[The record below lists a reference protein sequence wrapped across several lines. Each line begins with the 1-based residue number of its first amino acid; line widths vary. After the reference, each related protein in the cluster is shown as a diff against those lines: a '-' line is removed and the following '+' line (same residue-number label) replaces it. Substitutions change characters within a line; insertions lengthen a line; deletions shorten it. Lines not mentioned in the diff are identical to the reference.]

1 MSKVA
6 TDVATTDG
14 KRRPREVDRLIVQQ
28 VDTDPAY
35 SIGGIDTCIRGL
47 LEYSPPGVKLALVGI
62 DYGNPA
68 AGHRLGQWETHQR
81 GDRTVFFLPV
91 ARLDPTGPKRGI
103 PHSVRLVAGL
113 LRYRR
118 AIPAP
123 KLVQAH
129 RVDVAMAVRVL
140 FRAPLVYSIHTQ
152 EHGLMGR
159 TSDSF
164 WRFAG
169 GWLYER
175 IDRLMV
181 RLARRVIVFNPDY
194 AERVRQWNPHSV
206 SAPTW
211 FDPAITVFQPDPP
224 DPYAVLWVGRF
235 EVPKDPQLAVRTF
248 ADLAQAHP
256 DEPWTLRLVGDGSLR
271 SDIEAQVAALPAK
284 VRERISMP
292 GRLTPKDLAELRYQ
306 CGVFL
311 MTSHAGYEGYPR
323 VLVEALATGL
333 PAVVTEGADTG
344 GLVRA
349 NLSGSVHGRDPA
361 ALADGLR
368 AARNL
373 DRTKVAEVVSALSAP
388 AVIRQVFYG
397 DDLDPARSAGDE

>member
-1 MSKVA
+1 MIEAVSDMA
-6 TDVATTDG
+6 TSGESGGPD
-14 KRRPREVDRLIVQQ
+14 EVDRLIVQQ
-28 VDTDPAY
+28 VDTDGTF
-35 SIGGIDTCIRGL
+35 SIGGIDTCIRGI
-47 LEYSPPGVKLALVGI
+47 LEYSPPGVTLALVGI

-68 AGHRLGQWETHQR
+68 AGHRLGRWETHQR
-81 GDRTVFFLPV
+81 GGRTVYFLPV
-91 ARLDPTGPKRGI
+91 ARIDPTVPKRGI
-103 PHSVRLVAGL
+103 PYSARLVAGL
-113 LRYRR
+113 VRYRG

-129 RVDVAMAVRVL
+129 RVDVAMAVRLL

-152 EHGLMGR
+152 QRGLIGR

-175 IDRLMV
+175 LDRLMV

-194 AERVRQWNPHSV
+194 AERVRQWNPRSV

-211 FDPAITVFQPDPP
+211 FDPAITRFQPEPP

-235 EVPKDPQLAVRTF
+235 EVPKDPQLAVRAF
-248 ADLAQAHP
+248 AHLVQAYP
-256 DEPWTLRLVGDGSLR
+256 EEPWTLQLVGDGSLR
-271 SDIEAQVAALPAK
+271 SDLEAQVAALPSE
-284 VRERISMP
+284 VGQRITMP
-292 GRLTPKDLAELRYQ
+292 GRLRPKDLAEVRAR

-344 GLVRA
+344 RLVRA
-349 NLSGSVHGRDPA
+349 AVSGSVHGRDPA
-361 ALADGLR
+361 ALAAGVR
-368 AARNL
+368 AAREL
-373 DRTKVAEVVSALSAP
+373 DRTKVAEVVSGLSAP
-388 AVIRQVFYG
+388 VVIRDVYFRDELG
-397 DDLDPARSAGDE
+397 PAHTAGGR

>member
-1 MSKVA
+1 MNEVA
-6 TDVATTDG
+6 TDLATTDEEP
-14 KRRPREVDRLIVQQ
+14 RPRDVDRLIVQQ
-28 VDTDPAY
+28 VDTDPTY

-47 LEYSPPGVKLALVGI
+47 LEYTPAGVKLALVGI

-68 AGHRLGQWETHQR
+68 AGHRLGRWETHQR
-81 GDRTVFFLPV
+81 GDRIVYFLPV

-103 PHSVRLVAGL
+103 PHSARLVAGL
-113 LRYRR
+113 LRYRG

-129 RVDVAMAVRVL
+129 RVDVAMAVRLL

-152 EHGLMGR
+152 ERGLIGR

-175 IDRLMV
+175 LDRMMV

-194 AERVRQWNPHSV
+194 AERVRQWNPRSV

-211 FDPAITVFQPDPP
+211 FDPAITVFQPEPP

-248 ADLAQAHP
+248 AHLAQAHP
-256 DEPWTLRLVGDGSLR
+256 DERWTLQLVGDGSLR
-271 SDIEAQVAALPAK
+271 SDLEAEVAALPAE
-284 VRERISMP
+284 VRERITMP
-292 GRLTPKDLAELRYQ
+292 GRLRPKELAEVRSR

-344 GLVRA
+344 RLVQA

-361 ALADGLR
+361 ALAAGLR

-373 DRTKVAEVVSALSAP
+373 DRTKVAEVVSGLSAP
-388 AVIRQVFYG
+388 VVIRQVFYG
-397 DDLDPARSAGDE
+397 DDLDPARTAGGR

>member
-248 ADLAQAHP
+248 AHLALAHP

-388 AVIRQVFYG
+388 AVIRKVFYG
-397 DDLDPARSAGDE
+397 DDLDSARSAGGR

>member
-1 MSKVA
+1 VA
-6 TDVATTDG
+6 DDVVTTEGDQ
-14 KRRPREVDRLIVQQ
+14 RPREVDRLIVQQ
-28 VDTDPAY
+28 VDTDPTY

-47 LEYSPPGVKLALVGI
+47 LEYSPPGVQLALVGI

-68 AGHRLGQWETHQR
+68 AGHRLGRWEAHRR
-81 GDRTVFFLPV
+81 GDRTVYFLPV

-113 LRYRR
+113 LRYRTR
-118 AIPAP
+118 IPAAG
-123 KLVQAH
+123 LVQAH
-129 RVDVAMAVRVL
+129 RVDVAMAVRLL

-152 EHGLMGR
+152 ERGLIGR

-169 GWLYER
+169 GRLYER

-181 RLARRVIVFNPDY
+181 GLAQRVIVFNPDY
-194 AERVRQWNPHSV
+194 AERVRQWNPRSV

-211 FDPAITVFQPDPP
+211 FDPATTVFQPDPP
-224 DPYAVLWVGRF
+224 DPYAVLWAGRF
-235 EVPKDPQLAVRTF
+235 EVPKDPHLAVRAFTH
-248 ADLAQAHP
+248 LVRAHP
-256 DEPWTLRLVGDGSLR
+256 DEPWTLQLVGDGSLR
-271 SDIEAQVAALPAK
+271 SDLEAEVAALPDE
-284 VRERISMP
+284 VRKRITMP
-292 GRLTPKDLAELRYQ
+292 GRLRPKDLAEVRSR

-344 GLVRA
+344 RLVQPNR
-349 NLSGSVHGRDPA
+349 SGSVHGRDPA
-361 ALADGLR
+361 ALAAGLR
-368 AARNL
+368 AARTL
-373 DRTKVAEVVSALSAP
+373 DRTTVAEVVSGLSAP
-388 AVIRQVFYG
+388 EVIRRVFFG
-397 DDLDPARSAGDE
+397 DDVDPARTATGR

>member
-1 MSKVA
+1 
-6 TDVATTDG
+6 
-14 KRRPREVDRLIVQQ
+14 
-28 VDTDPAY
+28 
-35 SIGGIDTCIRGL
+35 
-47 LEYSPPGVKLALVGI
+47 
-62 DYGNPA
+62 
-68 AGHRLGQWETHQR
+68 
-81 GDRTVFFLPV
+81 
-91 ARLDPTGPKRGI
+91 
-103 PHSVRLVAGL
+103 
-113 LRYRR
+113 
-118 AIPAP
+118 
-123 KLVQAH
+123 
-129 RVDVAMAVRVL
+129 
-140 FRAPLVYSIHTQ
+140 
-152 EHGLMGR
+152 MGR

-211 FDPAITVFQPDPP
+211 FDPAITVFQPEPP

-248 ADLAQAHP
+248 AHLAQAHP

-271 SDIEAQVAALPAK
+271 SDLQAQVAALPPE
-284 VRERISMP
+284 VRERITMP
-292 GRLTPKDLAELRYQ
+292 GRLRPKDLAELRSQ

-344 GLVRA
+344 RLVRA

-373 DRTKVAEVVSALSAP
+373 DRTKVAEIVSTLSAP

-397 DDLDPARSAGDE
+397 DDLDPA

>member
-68 AGHRLGQWETHQR
+68 ADHRLGQWETHQR

-211 FDPAITVFQPDPP
+211 FDPAITVFQPEPP

-248 ADLAQAHP
+248 AHLAQAHP

-271 SDIEAQVAALPAK
+271 SDLQAQVAALPPE
-284 VRERISMP
+284 VRERITMP
-292 GRLTPKDLAELRYQ
+292 GRLRPKDLAELRSQ

-344 GLVRA
+344 RLVRA

-373 DRTKVAEVVSALSAP
+373 DRTKVAEIVSTLSAP

-397 DDLDPARSAGDE
+397 DDLDPA